1 MLIYLWSNS
10 LGDNWFSVQRAKSE
24 QTSKKTKQGV
34 TWVQTLKTLLLNPK
48 RARYGLGFAL
58 SAFPISTLLARKWKG
73 IYPAITRN
81 CPVPRCCANAAVEL
95 DRSRQCERRASQH
108 TLRASSLLRT
118 FLQTWPELVT
128 YVRTPLKGQ
137 PLSPR
142 SCPPT
147 LSAPFERSGY
157 NKTVEIKYSI

>member
-58 SAFPISTLLARKWKG
+58 SAFPISTLLHENGKEFTLQLLVTVR
-73 IYPAITRN
+73 YPVA
-81 CPVPRCCANAAVEL
+81 VPMQLWSWTEAGSVRGELASTLSEHHHFCAPSSKLGQNW
-95 DRSRQCERRASQH
+95 
-108 TLRASSLLRT
+108 LR
-118 FLQTWPELVT
+118 T
-128 YVRTPLKGQ
+128 YVRH
-137 PLSPR
+137 
-142 SCPPT
+142 
-147 LSAPFERSGY
+147 
-157 NKTVEIKYSI
+157 